1 MNREVNVAVYFL
13 IYLAIPAMILHYV
26 ELEYPGI
33 VESSVVLITMLFLLI
48 LFVASSIAL
57 YVRYETIPTM
67 IGVIA
72 TVIYSKYV
80 FANVHMTI
88 MGAVISVNFKNI
100 LTIIY
105 ALLAVKIIL
114 AIYSDMKQKHLSL
127 KNDTVA

>member
-13 IYLAIPAMILHYV
+13 IYLAIPAMILHYI
-26 ELEYPGI
+26 ELEYPGV
-33 VESSVVLITMLFLLI
+33 VESFVVLITMLFLLI

-57 YVRYETIPTM
+57 YVRYETIPTV

-80 FANVHMTI
+80 FANVHLSI
-88 MGAVISVNFKNI
+88 MGAVISVNFQNI

-105 ALLAVKIIL
+105 ALLVIKIIL
-114 AIYSDMKQKHLSL
+114 AVYSDMKQKHLSL